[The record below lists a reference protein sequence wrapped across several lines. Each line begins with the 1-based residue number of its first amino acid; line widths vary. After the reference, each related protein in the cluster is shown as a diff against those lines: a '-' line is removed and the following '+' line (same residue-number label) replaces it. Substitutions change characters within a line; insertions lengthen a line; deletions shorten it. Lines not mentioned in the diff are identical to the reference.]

1 MTDTKKYV
9 LGTAYEGYASEVIVD
24 LPKAN
29 IRSGLVV
36 AKNSSG
42 APVVVGEGE
51 PYGISGQNT
60 FRVST
65 PVQTNGLKVCARLAR
80 LAESQ
85 EPAIGG
91 KVYCNADGEILTAD
105 GDGAIELA
113 ATFAS
118 NKVVGIDL
126 SDNTEVDAVL
136 LDFPGGL

>member
-24 LPKAN
+24 LPKAD
-29 IRSGLVV
+29 IKSGLVV
-36 AKNSSG
+36 AKDSSG
-42 APVVVGEGE
+42 KPVVVGTGN

-60 FRVST
+60 FKVST
-65 PVQTNGLKVCARLAR
+65 PVQTNGLKVCARLA
-80 LAESQ
+80 ASQ
-85 EPAIGG
+85 TPEIG
-91 KVYCNADGEILTAD
+91 KNVYCNAAGEILTATT
-105 GDGAIELA
+105 DGAIELA

>member
-29 IRSGLVV
+29 ISSGLVV

-42 APVVVGEGE
+42 APVVVGAGD

-60 FRVST
+60 FKVST
-65 PVQTNGLKVCARLAR
+65 PVQTNGLKVCARLA
-80 LAESQ
+80 ASQ
-85 EPAIGG
+85 TPVIGS
-91 KVYCNADGEILTAD
+91 KVYCNAAGEILTATAE
-105 GDGAIELA
+105 GAIELA
-113 ATFAS
+113 ATAAS
-118 NKVVGIDL
+118 GKVVGIDA